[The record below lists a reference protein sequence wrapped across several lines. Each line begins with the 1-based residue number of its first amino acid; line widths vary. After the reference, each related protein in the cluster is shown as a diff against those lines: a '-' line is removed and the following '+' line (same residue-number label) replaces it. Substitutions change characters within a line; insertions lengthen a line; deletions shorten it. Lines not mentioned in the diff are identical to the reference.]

1 MTRAATSVLRQ
12 PVAVPASRSGQHP
25 ARHGPA
31 GHRQSQSEPR
41 TGIASVVGD
50 VLHAPGQPLDPGAR
64 TFMETR
70 FSRDFSTVRIHT
82 DAQAARSAQA
92 LDARAYTVGSR
103 IVFGQGQYRPATAE
117 GNRLLA
123 HELAHTVQ
131 QRHFTARAA
140 TSALRVGDERDRFE
154 QEAETQA
161 EAVMA
166 HRPPDA
172 WTPVPSPRVQRVSI
186 FQKFARLIGFE
197 GTFGDAELQDYL
209 AFLDRNNRIE
219 KDFDSDNKARAVVA
233 RWRGGAAAYRLTPRR
248 KMLLI
253 EEMIAG
259 FTGDADEAA
268 ILDLLAGSPDS
279 ELTTILARVTPARI
293 RDEIH
298 GEERQQ
304 FDTILAGWRARTST
318 LGVRDAL
325 AGTHAVTPA
334 QHAAVEATLTPGATV
349 VVPPPPPMGGP
360 APAPVVVQPPA
371 MTGAGVDGPFETAMR
386 AALRTF
392 LSARAASFRGLKA
405 AGPPAFPIA
414 RAHGI
419 AVAAQQQTES
429 YFAPYIRVA
438 SRAPTDVY
446 HPGSFALETTIG
458 DQSTVPISDAGVVV
472 GGVQRPGRLG
482 WTEYWMKQTSSGGAA
497 VLNTHHVIP
506 TRSPD
511 DAEFTRVR
519 NRFATEAA
527 NRADIDDT
535 IHGWP
540 AEATGGVNIQPY
552 TSGGT
557 VADKRRDRWDVFT
570 TLIHEMMHVLEHP
583 NYRRTRDLIGG
594 SAQEILKEGMPDVMR
609 RDLWDGPGALKTR
622 LATPALAPVRR
633 QVEGSDY
640 PYDASVVH
648 YHADYPMAADARAIV
663 HGGPN
668 GPGVGMAN
676 AKAAFFMG
684 HTELLGLGAGTATQ
698 GGASLAGT
706 ANYAAT
712 ESADAEIFV
721 VTAGVDYADVRSRTN
736 ATAGGI
742 RDAATNNVLAA
753 GAPVAPGTRLR
764 VPGIRWVY
772 SLREDTLADIARK
785 NGVTEAALKRANF
798 LPFPTPNS
806 FRFAVGTR
814 VLIPIH

>member
-1 MTRAATSVLRQ
+1 MTRAAASVLRR
-12 PVAVPASRSGQHP
+12 PAAVPANRG
-25 ARHGPA
+25 RHNPTRHAPA
-31 GHRQSQSEPR
+31 GHRQSDSEPR

-50 VLHAPGQPLDPGAR
+50 VLHAPGQPLDPSAR
-64 TFMETR
+64 TFMESR
-70 FSRDFSTVRIHT
+70 FGRDFSTVRIHT

-92 LDARAYTVGSR
+92 LGARAYTVGPR
-103 IVFGQGQYRPATAE
+103 IVFGPGQYRPASPD

-123 HELAHTVQ
+123 HELAHVVQ
-131 QRHFTARAA
+131 QRHCAARVA
-140 TSALRVGDERDRFE
+140 TSALRVGDEQDRFE

-161 EAVMA
+161 EAAMA
-166 HRPPDA
+166 HRPLGA
-172 WTPVPSPRVQRVSI
+172 WTPVPSLRVQRVSI
-186 FQKFARLIGFE
+186 FQKFIRLIGFE
-197 GTFGDAELQDYL
+197 GSFGDAELQAYL

-219 KDFDSDNKARAVVA
+219 NDFDSDNKARAVVS
-233 RWRGGAAAYRLTPRR
+233 RWHGGAAAYRLTPRR

-279 ELTTILARVTPARI
+279 ELTTILARVTPAQI
-293 RDEIH
+293 RDEFH

-304 FDTILAGWRARTST
+304 LESILAGWQARTSA

-325 AGTHAVTPA
+325 AGTQAVTPA

-349 VVPPPPPMGGP
+349 VAAPPPPMGGP
-360 APAPVVVQPPA
+360 APAPVVVRPPA

-392 LSARAASFRGLKA
+392 LSARAASFRALRA

-414 RAHGI
+414 QAHGI
-419 AVAAQQQTES
+419 ALAAQQQTES

-438 SRAPTDVY
+438 SRAPADVY
-446 HPGSFALETTIG
+446 HPGLYALASTIG
-458 DQSTVPISDAGVVV
+458 DQSTVPISDNGVVV
-472 GGVQRPGRLG
+472 GGVQRPGRIG
-482 WTEYWMKQTSSGGAA
+482 WTGYWMKQTSSGGAA
-497 VLNTHHVIP
+497 VLTTHRVIP

-511 DAEFTRVR
+511 DAEFNRVR

-552 TSGGT
+552 TSGGS
-557 VADKRRDRWDVFT
+557 VADKRRNRWDVFT
-570 TLIHEMMHVLEHP
+570 TLIHEVMHVLEHP
-583 NYRRTRDLIGG
+583 NYRRTRDSTGG

-609 RDLWDGPGALKTR
+609 RDLWDGPGALQAR

-633 QVEGSDY
+633 QVEGSDF

-648 YHADYPMAADARAIV
+648 YHADYSMATDARAV
-663 HGGPN
+663 VYGGPN
-668 GPGVGMAN
+668 GPGVGIAN

-698 GGASLAGT
+698 GGASLVGT

-721 VTAGVDYADVRSRTN
+721 VGAGENYADVQSRTN
-736 ATAGGI
+736 APAGGI
-742 RDAATNNVLAA
+742 RDAANNVLAA
-753 GAPVAPGTRLR
+753 GSPVAPGTRLR

-785 NGVTEAALKRANF
+785 NGVTEAALRRANG
-798 LPFPTPNS
+798 LPPPTPNS